1 LKLVR
6 SLGRRL
12 LEAHLEWIEEVERE
26 LGYK

>member
-26 LGYK
+26 LGDK